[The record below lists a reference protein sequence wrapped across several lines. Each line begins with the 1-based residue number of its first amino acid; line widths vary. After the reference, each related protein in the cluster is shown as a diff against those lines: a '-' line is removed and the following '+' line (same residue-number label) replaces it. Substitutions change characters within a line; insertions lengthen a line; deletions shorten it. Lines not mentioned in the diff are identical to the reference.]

1 MTPCRARTTRG
12 DPVTFEFHDHGEVES
27 HDNVRKIAR
36 ELVSEMVGEGFHC
49 VSGHR
54 FEGADGRSR
63 MEFDRQSLERAGID
77 TTTAEVWDE
86 HIWNEIDSRW
96 VGTTQRC
103 RGTLGGWSPMF
114 PAQPKPHVAVEDDQ
128 FDRVAWALCPHLK
141 FMLTGKHAA
150 CERCPEKSY
159 YSRVERHGSKFCRHM
174 ADKAAKDAIEE
185 TEK

>member
-1 MTPCRARTTRG
+1 MTHCRARTTRG

-77 TTTAEVWDE
+77 TETVAVCDSWSPDLWTLLWPPPLRSAEVEVSAEMVDAGEKAWE
-86 HIWNEIDSRW
+86 EIW
-96 VGTTQRC
+96 
-103 RGTLGGWSPMF
+103 
-114 PAQPKPHVAVEDDQ
+114 PAGKAI
-128 FDRVAWALCPHLK
+128 RRS
-141 FMLTGKHAA
+141 ML
-150 CERCPEKSY
+150 P
-159 YSRVERHGSKFCRHM
+159 
-174 ADKAAKDAIEE
+174 AIFRAMESAR
-185 TEK
+185 